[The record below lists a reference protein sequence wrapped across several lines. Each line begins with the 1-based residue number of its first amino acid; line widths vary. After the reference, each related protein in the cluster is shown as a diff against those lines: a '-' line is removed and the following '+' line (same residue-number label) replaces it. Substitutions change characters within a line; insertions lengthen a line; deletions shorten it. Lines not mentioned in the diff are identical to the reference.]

1 MTRHE
6 IITFSQRHIIYTM
19 CMWINPGIHPLK
31 YAFSCNL
38 LILSTLVLSSF
49 LLLPCHFSCIG
60 TCILLFSPTFS
71 SLLLPSPLFSCLL
84 NTSLGTI
91 ELYSPFD
98 LSLNRTGC
106 IVQSSPSLVF
116 SSFLLLSHHFS
127 CILLFPPAFSSLLS
141 FCMTPA
147 KITLLLRKEK
157 HNFPKSSFLF

>member
-1 MTRHE
+1 MSFGNSIWETMTRHE

-84 NTSLGTI
+84 NTSLGTMTT
-91 ELYSPFD
+91 S
-98 LSLNRTGC
+98 SLFLGT
-106 IVQSSPSLVF
+106 IIQHFLVF
-116 SSFLLLSHHFS
+116 SMNLYWQEQICLVCWAYEYTSYTISSCLLITSL
-127 CILLFPPAFSSLLS
+127 ILYDSS
-141 FCMTPA
+141 
-147 KITLLLRKEK
+147 
-157 HNFPKSSFLF
+157 